1 MRQVNGLGP
10 NGYFGLYGQIINGNR
25 KEFEMARKATLAG
38 TEKRIEAVR
47 TQVANLERDLYIL
60 GEDIGE
66 FTVFKPTKEF
76 FEQLP
81 ALQGI
86 LIEK

>member
-1 MRQVNGLGP
+1 
-10 NGYFGLYGQIINGNR
+10 
-25 KEFEMARKATLAG
+25 MARKATLAG

-66 FTVFKPTKEF
+66 FIIFKPTKEF

-81 ALQGI
+81 TLQGT
-86 LIEK
+86 LL